1 MKPVCCFP
9 YFKGFCRTGT
19 WPFLKTRLLSK
30 RGLVAEG
37 VDLLVDLYSLCLQFL
52 FIYSFM
58 AVLGLCCYTQAL
70 LSCGK
75 RGLLFLVVCR
85 FLIAVASIVAEH
97 GL

>member
-1 MKPVCCFP
+1 M
-9 YFKGFCRTGT
+9 
-19 WPFLKTRLLSK
+19 LSK
-30 RGLVAEG
+30 SGLVAKG

-70 LSCGK
+70 PSCGK
-75 RGLLFLVVCR
+75 WRLLFLVVCG
-85 FLIAVASIVAEH
+85 FLIAMASIVAEH